1 MTLVLDDETVRGV
14 FEWRGAV
21 DALRTAYGVSATG
34 DRFPPRRMA
43 RGDHGWLRTLSGV
56 PAGDA
61 LMGVKAIA
69 ASPIHGRVSYLVA
82 LFDQRSAH
90 LVALL
95 DGHSLTAFR
104 TAATT
109 ALAADVLA
117 PSGSLDVAVIGSGFE
132 ARTHVRAL
140 AAVRGL
146 GAVRVH
152 SPRPE
157 SRARFV
163 DELGDLPTSVTAT
176 DSAADAVAGAT
187 LVLCAARSRDET
199 PTLRGEWLAPG
210 TTVLSI
216 GSTLPEQ
223 REVDEA
229 VVARADLLVADVV
242 EEVLEETGD
251 LIAARRAG
259 IDPASRTVSLADVV
273 SGARPGRTDPQ
284 QVVLYK
290 SVGSAVQDLA
300 IAEMCVRA
308 AREQGRGARLPLE
321 VRPVDK
327 TSR

>member
-1 MTLVLDDETVRGV
+1 MTLVLDDETVRDV

-21 DALRTAYGVSATG
+21 DALRAAYGVVATD
-34 DRFPPRRMA
+34 DRFPARRMA
-43 RGDHGWLRTLSGV
+43 RGDHGWIRTLSGV

-61 LMGVKAIA
+61 LMGAKIIA
-69 ASPIHGRVSYLVA
+69 ASPPHGRVSYLVP
-82 LFDQRSAH
+82 LFDQRSAQ

-95 DGHSLTAFR
+95 DGNSLTAFR

-117 PSGSLDVAVIGSGFE
+117 PPGALDVAVIGSGFE

-146 GAVRVH
+146 RSVRVH
-152 SPRPE
+152 SPRAE

-163 DELGDLPTSVTAT
+163 DELGDLPTTVTAT
-176 DSAADAVAGAT
+176 STAAAAVAGAT

-199 PTLRGEWLAPG
+199 PTLRGEWLDAG

-259 IDPASRTVSLADVV
+259 IDPTARTVSLADVV
-273 SGARPGRTDPQ
+273 SGAVPGRTDPGQ
-284 QVVLYK
+284 LLLYK

-300 IAEMCVRA
+300 IAELCVRT
-308 AREQGRGARLPLE
+308 ARARGLGARLPLE

-327 TSR
+327 SSR